1 MDLTKAEEAIL
12 DGNSSQTLQKAMELL
27 VALGEMKDATHL
39 IPVSSVQVSGVSYK
53 TIGNAGLEFLRDW
66 ASGGATSKVLATLN
80 PMGVDLD
87 TWEDFGFPEEFVTKQ
102 KDIISAYEKMG
113 ITTSCT
119 CTPYLA
125 GNEPGFGENIAWAE
139 SSSTIFANSVIGA
152 RTNRESGPSALA
164 SALLGKTPY
173 CGLHLDENRQPTFS
187 VEVDLDLMDTRDYA
201 ALGFHI
207 GQNYRGIPLIKGI
220 KDPSMEDLKVMGA
233 AMATGPIS
241 MYHIEGLTPEA
252 QGCEVPE
259 EGVTFGKAEFKET
272 LDILNTADDV
282 DIVCIGCPHCSL
294 KEVIEVLDM
303 DPKVETWVYTTKQN
317 KALLENKVKNK
328 NVKIIS
334 DTCMVVSPL
343 EEVGIRS
350 LGTNSAKCAFYSQN
364 LSRLETRFDTLENL
378 IR

>member
-1 MDLTKAEEAIL
+1 MDLSKAEEGIL
-12 DGNSSQTLQKAMELL
+12 DGQDGEVLQKAMELL

-53 TIGNAGLEFLRDW
+53 TIGDAGLEFLEDW
-66 ASGGATSKVLATLN
+66 ASGGVTSKVLATLN

-87 TWEDFGFPEEFVTKQ
+87 TWEDFGFPEDFVNKQ
-102 KDIISAYEKMG
+102 KEIISAYEKMG

-125 GNEPGFGENIAWAE
+125 GNEPRFGENIAWAE

-173 CGLHLDENRQPTFS
+173 CGLHLDTMRQPTFG
-187 VEVDLDLMDTRDYA
+187 VDLEIAITDTRDYA
-201 ALGFHI
+201 ALGFYLGKHMS
-207 GQNYRGIPLIKGI
+207 GIPYIQGMKG
-220 KDPSMEDLKVMGA
+220 PSMENLKAMGA
-233 AMATGPIS
+233 ALATGPIS
-241 MYHIEGLTPEA
+241 MYHIDGLTPEA
-252 QGCEVPE
+252 PGYEAPE
-259 EGVTFGKAEFKET
+259 ERVTFGKEEMQET
-272 LDILNTADDV
+272 LDILNTTDEV
-282 DIVCIGCPHCSL
+282 DIVCIGCPHCSI
-294 KEVIEVLDM
+294 KEVLEVLDM

-317 KALLENKVKNK
+317 KALLENKVRNK

-364 LSRLETRFDTLENL
+364 LSKIETRFDTLENL
-378 IR
+378 VR